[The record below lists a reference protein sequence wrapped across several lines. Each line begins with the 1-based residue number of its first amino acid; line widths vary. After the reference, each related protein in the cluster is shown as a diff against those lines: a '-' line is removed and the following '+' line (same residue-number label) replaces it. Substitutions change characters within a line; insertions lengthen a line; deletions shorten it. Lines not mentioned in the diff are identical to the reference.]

1 MSDPMKQGPRSSRRA
16 FSLGVFA
23 VLLAIPRR
31 AHAGTYLDRA
41 ALLLGAAVGETAY
54 LRTRLSDRELAQV
67 VHAMS
72 VARRQAASAMT
83 VPKEVAQA
91 HPHLLLTL
99 ENYEQA
105 TEGATRGEGERFII
119 YAQRALDEERT
130 FRAVLKQF
138 GWTLPSGARN
148 SNQR

>member
-1 MSDPMKQGPRSSRRA
+1 MTGGLTQGPRSSRRV
-16 FSLGVFA
+16 FSLGLAA

-31 AHAGTYLDRA
+31 AHAGTYLNRA
-41 ALLLGAAVGETAY
+41 ALLLGAAVRETAY
-54 LRTRLSDRELAQV
+54 LRPRLSDRELAQV
-67 VHAMS
+67 VYKMS

-83 VPKEVAQA
+83 VPSEVAQA

-138 GWTLPSGARN
+138 GWTLPNGA
-148 SNQR
+148 

>member
-1 MSDPMKQGPRSSRRA
+1 MTDEWKKGPRSSRRA

-23 VLLAIPRR
+23 ALLAIPRR
-31 AHAGTYLDRA
+31 AHAGTYLNRA
-41 ALLLGAAVGETAY
+41 ALLLGAAVRETAY
-54 LRTRLSDRELAQV
+54 LRTRLGDRELAQV
-67 VHAMS
+67 VYTMS

-83 VPKEVAQA
+83 VPGEVAQA

-138 GWTLPSGARN
+138 GWTLPDGA
-148 SNQR
+148 

>member
-1 MSDPMKQGPRSSRRA
+1 MRLGRRA
-16 FSLGVFA
+16 FSLGLGA
-23 VLLAIPRR
+23 VALSLTER
-31 AHAGTYLDRA
+31 AFAGTYLNRA
-41 ALLLGAAVGETAY
+41 ALLLGGAVRETEY
-54 LRTRLSDRELAQV
+54 LRGKLGDRELAQV
-67 VHAMS
+67 VYSMA

-130 FRAVLKQF
+130 FRAVLKQH
-138 GWTLPSGARN
+138 GWTLPGGSK
-148 SNQR
+148 